1 MKWRALTH
9 RFVAVPLALVA
20 VVVAWNIYIAF
31 NDHGVI
37 EGEVRDRAGRLLHPL
52 AAGGL
57 AAGLAL
63 WDYEMRASRRHL
75 FSRNP
80 LKRLAALGYLGAT
93 PSVETARLLRDYVNW
108 ESRPELRRR
117 GLRLLRR
124 IESALA

>member
-1 MKWRALTH
+1 MNGRRRAEAYL
-9 RFVAVPLALVA
+9 
-20 VVVAWNIYIAF
+20 
-31 NDHGVI
+31 
-37 EGEVRDRAGRLLHPL
+37 EGRRAGMRS
-52 AAGGL
+52 AARTTLVSFLGGL
-57 AAGLAL
+57 VAGLAL

-80 LKRLAALGYLGAT
+80 LKRLAALGYLGGS

>member
-1 MKWRALTH
+1 
-9 RFVAVPLALVA
+9 V
-20 VVVAWNIYIAF
+20 
-31 NDHGVI
+31 
-37 EGEVRDRAGRLLHPL
+37 
-52 AAGGL
+52 
-57 AAGLAL
+57 AL
-63 WDYEMRASRRHL
+63 WDYEMRSSRRHL

-80 LKRLAALGYLGAT
+80 LKRLAALGYLGGS